1 MTSWITSLLLVG
13 ALAASAAAGAQPA
26 SPSSKASARSS
37 PHDSLV
43 VGASV
48 SLTGAHADLAA
59 DYGRGL
65 EHWAQETNAAG
76 GILGRPVELRILDD
90 GSSARRAGEA
100 YRQLIGAQADALIGP
115 YGSAATLLA
124 AAEAEA
130 AQRVLV
136 NGAGW
141 SREIHRRNPRFVF
154 QTAVPYGAYGNVM
167 KLAQAA
173 GITRAF
179 LLHRDDPASREMAA
193 AAQAAAPEAG
203 VSAGEAQAYPASTI
217 DFTPYVQSAR
227 ASGAQAWIAFG
238 SVADAAQ
245 MIKTFK
251 RLKYAPAFF
260 FASGS
265 ADRRVLRLVGQDAE
279 RSLGAV
285 RYHPGAPTSGNDR
298 FVRSFEARWGTA
310 PTPAAAEGY
319 AAGTVLAEALRR
331 AGTTDPASL
340 AATLSTMRTETV
352 LGEYRVDPASGAQ
365 LATEPLVTQVLRAQF
380 PIAWPPALRKESS
393 VLPYPLLSY
402 PEWAEREYFE

>member
-13 ALAASAAAGAQPA
+13 ALAASAAAGAPA

-100 YRQLIGAQADALIGP
+100 YRQLIEAQADALIGP

-154 QTAVPYGAYGNVM
+154 QTAVPCGDCRS
-167 KLAQAA
+167 LAEAA
-173 GITRAF
+173 GIGRAYV
-179 LLHRDDPASREMAA
+179 LHRHDPASRESAA
-193 AAQAAAPEAG
+193 AAQAAAAEAG
-203 VSAGEAQAYPASTI
+203 VSAGEAQASPASTI
-217 DFTPYVQSAR
+217 DFTPYVPSAR

-238 SVADAAQ
+238 SVEDAAQ
-245 MIKTFK
+245 
-251 RLKYAPAFF
+251 
-260 FASGS
+260 
-265 ADRRVLRLVGQDAE
+265 
-279 RSLGAV
+279 
-285 RYHPGAPTSGNDR
+285 
-298 FVRSFEARWGTA
+298 
-310 PTPAAAEGY
+310 
-319 AAGTVLAEALRR
+319 
-331 AGTTDPASL
+331 
-340 AATLSTMRTETV
+340 
-352 LGEYRVDPASGAQ
+352 
-365 LATEPLVTQVLRAQF
+365 
-380 PIAWPPALRKESS
+380 
-393 VLPYPLLSY
+393 
-402 PEWAEREYFE
+402 